1 MRVIRSLFRIL
12 AFLWLCGLTT
22 CYIFLGLA
30 WRRMRKRS
38 RDTQRVWIQKHF
50 VQFVHRTHRI
60 MGMRIQWEGDLPQQA
75 AVIMGNHRSY
85 ADAILFPVQLPV
97 AFVARKESKSW
108 PIIGWG
114 ATVIGTIW
122 VDRKD
127 KNSRRNT
134 RLAVRERLSEGTA
147 VILFPEGTTHL
158 GPDLLEY
165 RPGMFYTCAEE
176 GFAVVPVALEY
187 RDPNIAWVGNT
198 WFIPH
203 AFRHFGA
210 RHIDVAVR
218 FGEPMTAS
226 DGETLRTQVRDWT
239 AKHCLDL
246 RARFDAEGTNN

>member
-1 MRVIRSLFRIL
+1 MRVTRSLFRIL

-22 CYIFLGLA
+22 CYIFWDWLGEECVNRAGKLNGCGF
-30 WRRMRKRS
+30 KS
-38 RDTQRVWIQKHF
+38 ISF
-50 VQFVHRTHRI
+50 SLFHRTHCI
-60 MGMRIQWEGDLPQQA
+60 MGMRIQWEGNLPQQA

-127 KNSRRNT
+127 KNSRRAT
-134 RLAVRERLSEGTA
+134 RAAVRERLSEGTT

-203 AFRHFGA
+203 AFRHFGT

-246 RARFDAEGTNN
+246 RNRFDAEGTNN